1 MAHARQK
8 IRFCKVGFFR
18 SRLGADQLDVV
29 GLQNLVELF
38 ALRDITRCGEH
49 TLQRPSTVIKRRSV
63 VGHHRLFAIQG
74 ARREFVIG
82 NLVFSQYLVDGRLGP
97 VGIREIALKGGAY
110 QFIPRATR
118 ECFHLLV
125 RIGNDAK
132 RIGGHQCVDV
142 GFNQRARIELLVA
155 QTLVKLLSLFP
166 NQFAGGI
173 VGADEQVAD
182 DGVVVVAQRGDRHD
196 HRKTAA
202 VLADIRQLV
211 NVLDTA

>member
-8 IRFCKVGFFR
+8 IRFGKVGFFR
-18 SRLGADQLDVV
+18 SRLGADQLDVI
-29 GLQNLVELF
+29 GLQNLIELF
-38 ALRDITRCGEH
+38 ALRNITRCGEH
-49 TLQRPSTVIKRRSV
+49 TLQRPSPVIKRRSV

-110 QFIPRATR
+110 QFIPRATS

-132 RIGGHQCVDV
+132 RIGGHQCVNV
-142 GFNQRARIELLVA
+142 GFNQRTRIELLVA
-155 QTLVKLLSLFP
+155 QTLVKLLSLFL
-166 NQFAGGI
+166 NQFAGGV

-182 DGVVVVAQRGDRHD
+182 DGVLWVTQRGDGHD
-196 HRKTAA
+196 CGEAA
-202 VLADIRQLV
+202 AIF
-211 NVLDTA
+211 AEIG